1 MKQKRQIL
9 LAFILPAIV
18 ALLTVAV
25 FLESSN
31 RHLAIERWSVEH
43 RALVHGVGEA
53 IEERLNEVRGL
64 LEYAAR
70 QDSFKQ
76 LTATRSVDPAL
87 NGVPAHVEAQKR
99 QMLQSLLTQMP
110 TLSIAFIALPDGE
123 MYLAQPYEIQRSLQ
137 KHNLADRAYFQEA
150 TRTRQ
155 AAVSNG
161 LLTVDGRLSVVID
174 LPLLDAAQNIY
185 AHLGVVVSLKN
196 LSALLSPERVAPFDQ
211 ALLVDRQNRL
221 LAHTWPDEVILE
233 VQRAPFAHPLL
244 EASDQAS
251 DDKARFLEFSDRDR
265 RHWLGFAL
273 RLDNGWTL
281 LVQREVDSALS
292 EYSAATRRSTALV
305 AAILIVTGGIGL
317 LIAFVIA
324 NRWEEASQQVI
335 RAHDELEL
343 RVAERTAELAASQE
357 RLARSSDFYLS
368 VLENFPALI
377 WRSGLDAKCDYFN
390 RTWLEFTGRPLS
402 EELGDGWA
410 EGIHPDDL
418 ERCVDTYIQNF
429 EQRTPFEMEY
439 RLRHHSGE
447 YRWII
452 DMGHPFHGIQGEF
465 IGFLGACFDASER
478 HAAAER
484 LRLAASVFS
493 HAREGILL
501 TDAETN
507 ILEVNDAFCE
517 ITGYSRAEVVGQRPG
532 MLKASRLHNQDF
544 YQDMWVALREH
555 GYWQGEIWNRKK
567 SGEVYAELLTISTV
581 RDTSGAI
588 ANYVGIFA
596 DITLQKE
603 HEQRLEH
610 LAHYDPLTGLPNRTL
625 LSDRL
630 HMAIA
635 QAQRGQQQL
644 AICMLDLDG
653 FKQVNDRFGHATG
666 DQLLVAFTHRL
677 NDELRQTDTVA
688 RLGGDEF
695 VILLNELDSV
705 EQCIEIVQRII
716 LVACQ
721 AYHLGEEATV
731 DGISASIGITL
742 YPDDGADPDQL
753 LRHADQ
759 AMYIAKQTGG
769 NRYFMFDPLKDLSIR
784 REISQLERLGEA
796 LDHGEFELFYQ
807 PKVDMRR
814 GQPIGAEALI
824 RWRHPERGLVAPGEF
839 LPLIEQ
845 HALAIPLGE
854 WVIGTAL
861 RQMEAW
867 RRQGLALR
875 ISVNISPRHLQ
886 QADFATMLA
895 GQLALHP
902 DVPPECLE
910 LEILESAALE
920 DTRHASEVIA
930 ACRRMGVHFSLDDF
944 GTGYSSLLYLKLLPA
959 DTLKIDQS
967 FIRNMLDDSNDL
979 AIVKGVIGL
988 AEAFNRDVIAEGVET
1003 EDHGSELLK
1012 LGCVKGQGYGIA
1024 RPMPAG
1030 EFPAW
1035 VERWRPPASWQAI
1048 R

>member
-43 RALVHGVGEA
+43 QSLVHGIGDAV
-53 IEERLNEVRGL
+53 EERLSEVRGL

-70 QDSFKQ
+70 QDSFRQ
-76 LTATRSVDPAL
+76 LSASHQLNPAI
-87 NGVPAHVEAQKR
+87 NGIPEHSETNKR
-99 QMLQSLLTQMP
+99 HMLQSLLAQMP
-110 TLSIAFIALPDGE
+110 ALTIAFIALPDGE
-123 MYLAQPYEIQRSLQ
+123 IYLAQPYAVQRSLH

-150 TRTRQ
+150 SRTRQ
-155 AAVSNG
+155 ATVSNG

-174 LPLLDAAQNIY
+174 LPLLDAQQQIY
-185 AHLGVVVSLKN
+185 AHLGAVVSLEN
-196 LSALLSPERVAPFDQ
+196 LSTLLSPERVAPFDQ

-221 LAHTWPDEVILE
+221 LAHTRPEEVIPE
-233 VQRAPFAHPLL
+233 VQRSPFQHPLL
-244 EASDQAS
+244 DTFTEAGE
-251 DDKARFLEFSDRDR
+251 DKVRFLEFTDRSQQR
-265 RHWLGFAL
+265 WLGFGL
-273 RLDNGWTL
+273 RLNNGWTL
-281 LVQREVDSALS
+281 VVQRELDSALS
-292 EYSAATRRSTALV
+292 EYAAATRRSTALV

-317 LIAFVIA
+317 LIALVVT
-324 NRWEEASQQVI
+324 NRWEEASRQVV
-335 RAHDELEL
+335 RAHDELEQ

-368 VLENFPALI
+368 VLESFPALI

-402 EELGDGWA
+402 DELGDGWA
-410 EGIHPDDL
+410 EGVHPEDL
-418 ERCVDTYIQNF
+418 ERCIETYIRNF
-429 EQRTPFEMEY
+429 EARTPFEMEY

-452 DMGHPFHGIQGEF
+452 DMGRPFHGIQGEF

-517 ITGYSRAEVVGQRPG
+517 ITGYSRSDVIGQRPG

-544 YQDMWVALREH
+544 YQEMWGALREH

-581 RDTSGAI
+581 RDARGAI

-635 QAQRGQQQL
+635 QAQRNGQQL

-695 VILLNELDSV
+695 VILLNELDSL
-705 EQCIEIVQRII
+705 EQSIEILQRLI
-716 LVACQ
+716 LAAGQ
-721 AYHLGEEATV
+721 SYTLGNDEIVRDIT
-731 DGISASIGITL
+731 ASIGVTL

-784 REISQLERLGEA
+784 KEISQLERLGAA
-796 LDHGEFELFYQ
+796 LDCGEFELFYQ
-807 PKVDMRR
+807 PKVEMRR

-824 RWRHPERGLVAPGEF
+824 RWRHPERGLVSPGEF

-867 RRQGLALR
+867 RQQGLTLR
-875 ISVNISPRHLQ
+875 ISVNVSPRHLQ

-920 DTRHASEVIA
+920 DTRHVSEVIA

-967 FIRNMLDDSNDL
+967 FIRSMLDDSNDL

-988 AEAFNRDVIAEGVET
+988 AQAFNRDVIAEGVET
-1003 EDHGSELLK
+1003 VDHGIELLK
-1012 LGCVKGQGYGIA
+1012 LGCDKGQGYGIA
-1024 RPMPAG
+1024 RPMPAA
-1030 EFPAW
+1030 EFPTW
-1035 VERWRPPASWQAI
+1035 VAQWQAPASWRQVS
-1048 R
+1048 